1 MRTPRGNIS
10 FNQTGRDPKAA
21 MSQGAPRSN
30 KMSRYKISKDLDS
43 TVTADFHLARNV
55 KKDENVLMKIL
66 KKNYYTL
73 EECKANK
80 EVQICLK
87 LNHKNVLK
95 FVEFINDNNQLLMI
109 FEYLP
114 DNAKG
119 VLKKRGVFSESETK
133 ATMLQVF
140 SGLSYIHS
148 QGIVHRNIRPE
159 SLACSEDGAEVKI
172 ADFSMARS
180 TQDPLSVVSDYSA
193 VQPNPYLAP
202 EILLQIEKYGTPVDI
217 WAAGCVMAELLTGT
231 PLFQGDQMDTKD
243 LMSKICVAIG
253 TLTKSEWQ
261 EGTQALRQ
269 AMFNL
274 PKVDVGR
281 GLGDQGNGVSP
292 NAKGLIMDMLV
303 WNPGKRKTADKAIR
317 NEFFKSDGEFVNPGE
332 NQEILKHAR
341 SNLQTWRDFHE
352 ADFTKSSLS
361 EFDKIMAEIYA
372 TSDNRKQRNANFQ
385 GFESSNPLLG
395 DSTPRGRWGGPQPQ
409 AKLGVKGG
417 SDDPFGQFRPQRLQ
431 TDKPRTSAQNPFADE
446 LNTRE
451 EVRRPRPAA
460 MQSTLFGPADDS
472 GKGPADLQGR
482 AEKLKQSNPNK
493 FKDRYG
499 NDFMRSQLGG
509 NQQQQADTNGI
520 STPQG
525 RRVSMHNRDPV
536 RSRQPSRVP
545 SNNSLLNGMRISQ
558 ADAHYAPPVGENQQS
573 PMDEMTDPYSQS
585 RGSQQN
591 GNDPFMQGQARQQ
604 NGNDPSMQGQA
615 RQQNGHDQFTQNEIS
630 GNRPSNNPEW
640 LESNNQHNT
649 NTLPPV
655 HNGNDV
661 TSRPQRRRFADGDD
675 EKYMSIDHTAKA
687 MKLKETNPI
696 KYKDKYGDN
705 NMRLI
710 MGDIP
715 TRPLQISAQMGNRQ
729 QNGVNG
735 EGQGQY
741 MPSWAERGGQ
751 SRQF

>member
-119 VLKKRGVFSESETK
+119 VLKKR
-133 ATMLQVF
+133 
-140 SGLSYIHS
+140 
-148 QGIVHRNIRPE
+148 
-159 SLACSEDGAEVKI
+159 
-172 ADFSMARS
+172 
-180 TQDPLSVVSDYSA
+180 
-193 VQPNPYLAP
+193 YLAP

-303 WNPGKRKTADKAIR
+303 WNPGKRKTADK
-317 NEFFKSDGEFVNPGE
+317 
-332 NQEILKHAR
+332 
-341 SNLQTWRDFHE
+341 
-352 ADFTKSSLS
+352 
-361 EFDKIMAEIYA
+361 
-372 TSDNRKQRNANFQ
+372 

-431 TDKPRTSAQNPFADE
+431 
-446 LNTRE
+446 

-675 EKYMSIDHTAKA
+675 EKTKWSERRRSRTVHAELGGARRSIQTVLTNQITEKA
-687 MKLKETNPI
+687 N
-696 KYKDKYGDN
+696 Y
-705 NMRLI
+705 
-710 MGDIP
+710 
-715 TRPLQISAQMGNRQ
+715 
-729 QNGVNG
+729 
-735 EGQGQY
+735 
-741 MPSWAERGGQ
+741 
-751 SRQF
+751 